1 MRASGVLFLAAS
13 VAALVLFTGVLKS
26 ETANV
31 SALTGLVSSTEEGP
45 MEGVL
50 VTAKKADSVINITVV
65 TDEKGH
71 YAFPQSKLEPGKYSL
86 KVRAVGYDADVTDPL
101 EVAAG
106 KPATADLK
114 LHKTQN
120 LAAQITNSEWMSS
133 IPTGD
138 KQKAFLLN
146 CVQCHT
152 VERILRSKH
161 TPDEFLKVMER
172 MGTYANQSFP
182 FHVQKRLASRMLEE
196 RGDQLAATR
205 KRQADFLAAYNLSES
220 RPTWAYD
227 FKTLPR
233 PKGSNT
239 RVLITE
245 YDLPRRSIEPHD
257 VVLDPDGMVWY
268 SNFGEQAVGKM
279 DPKTGKVIE
288 YSIPVQKPGSPTGQ
302 LGLELDH
309 DGNLWFGMS
318 FQAAMAKFDRK
329 TEQFRILKPPA
340 EYNKEMTQINMS
352 APQGSHVDGKV
363 WSQNNGFAVIH
374 RYDLASGETETFA
387 PFKNSKEGENH
398 NIYDVIPDA
407 HNNAY
412 FTDFANEHIG
422 RVDAKT
428 GAIRLFEIP
437 TKGSAPRRGQIDAEG
452 RLWFGEYKGN
462 RIGLFDTKAE
472 TFKEWE
478 APSPW
483 SAPYDATIDKTGHV
497 WTGSMTTDRVLRL
510 DPKTGKMDEYLLPRS
525 TNIRRVFV
533 DDRGAKPVLWIGNN
547 HGASIVKVELLD

>member
-1 MRASGVLFLAAS
+1 MRITRLLAAS
-13 VAALVLFTGVLKS
+13 VVFAGALLSQTFAG
-26 ETANV
+26 AG
-31 SALTGLVSSTEEGP
+31 LTGGVSSSEEGP

-50 VTAKKADSVINITVV
+50 VSAKKAGSVITTTVV
-65 TDEKGH
+65 TDEKGR
-71 YAFPQSKLEPGKYSL
+71 YAFPRGRLEAGPYL
-86 KVRAVGYDADVTDPL
+86 VTVRAVGYEADKPVTVSVMA
-101 EVAAG
+101 EHAA
-106 KPATADLK
+106 AADLT

-120 LAAQITNSEWMSS
+120 LAAQITNAEWMLS
-133 IPTGD
+133 IPTDD

-152 VERILRSKH
+152 LERILRSKH
-161 TPDEFLKVMER
+161 TPEEFLKVMER

-182 FHVQKRLASRMLEE
+182 NHIQKRLAMRLLEE
-196 RGDQLAATR
+196 RGDQLQKTR
-205 KRQADFLAAYNLSES
+205 QRQADFLAAYNQSHGNWS
-220 RPTWAYD
+220 YD

-239 RVLITE
+239 RVIVTE
-245 YDLPRRSIEPHD
+245 YDLPRRTIEPHD
-257 VVLDPDGMVWY
+257 VVLDPEGNVWY
-268 SNFGEQAVGKM
+268 SNFGEQAAGKM
-279 DPKTGKVIE
+279 DPKTGAITE
-288 YSIPVQKPGSPTGQ
+288 YSLPVQKPGSPTGE

-318 FQAAMAKFDRK
+318 FQASISKLDRK
-329 TEQFRILKPPA
+329 TGLFQTWKPPA
-340 EYNKEMTQINMS
+340 DYNKEMTQINMA
-352 APQGSHVDGKV
+352 APQSSHVDGKV

-374 RYDLASGETETFA
+374 RYNIATGETETFA
-387 PFKNSKEGENH
+387 PFKDTKEGENH

-422 RVDAKT
+422 RLDAKT
-428 GAIRLFEIP
+428 GEVKLFQTP
-437 TKGSAPRRGQIDAEG
+437 TKGSAPRRGQMDTEG

-462 RIGLFDTKAE
+462 RIGLFDTKTE
-472 TFKEWE
+472 KMQEWE

-483 SAPYDATIDKTGHV
+483 SAPYDATMDKTGHV
-497 WTGSMTTDRVLRL
+497 WTGSMTTDRIIRL

-533 DDRGAKPVLWIGNN
+533 DDRGPTPVLWIGNN
-547 HGASIVKVELLD
+547 HGASVIKLEPLD